1 MFCFVLKRHLT
12 GRQMKGRKR
21 RVMVTPEKKWHSRKH
36 QREKLSKV
44 ISKLGKM
51 VLKEEMEK
59 SLPIQREPVPTGL
72 DTLSYFLTPWK
83 V

>member
-1 MFCFVLKRHLT
+1 MKR
-12 GRQMKGRKR
+12 RKR
-21 RVMVTPEKKWHSRKH
+21 RAMVTLEKKWHSRKC

-44 ISKLGKM
+44 MSNLGKM

-72 DTLSYFLTPWK
+72 DTISYLLTPWT